1 MRNKENHENRTE
13 GAVSTKPNLFELCRI
28 ASEVDNYQG
37 RAKLV

>member
-1 MRNKENHENRTE
+1 MNLKNSESRTE